1 MTEKK
6 LKQGG
11 PHRMKPLPEIPAFHL
26 FLAHLLVEMSKNE
39 IEGVN
44 KIFEQPEHPWFT
56 KKGLKDQITDVP
68 FWLGRLDRYNIAA
81 ATLHENFTYYAS
93 THVFVENPDRN
104 DVFADIGF
112 AILNTVFGVMVLFF
126 DEYDSLYKLELN
138 FRVEKPLPSFLL
150 DLVQHFPNEDPQTHT
165 KIITEIE
172 KIGTI
177 PIEEFLRRFKQKKL
191 NIVELE

>member
-1 MTEKK
+1 
-6 LKQGG
+6 
-11 PHRMKPLPEIPAFHL
+11 MKPLPEIDDFHL

-44 KIFEQPEHPWFT
+44 QIFAQPEHPWFT
-56 KKGLKDQITDVP
+56 KKGLKDKITSVP
-68 FWLGRLDRYNIAA
+68 FWLGKLGRYNIAA
-81 ATLHENFTYYAS
+81 ASTHENFTDYAS

-112 AILNTVFGVMVLFF
+112 ANLNTVFGVMVIFF
-126 DEYDSLYKLELN
+126 DEYDSLYKLELH

-150 DLVQHFPNEDPQTHT
+150 DLVRHFPNEDPQTHA

-177 PIEEFLRRFKQKKL
+177 PIEEFMGRFKQKTL